1 MQLIEPFFSFF
12 FYDINIFIYCII
24 FVLGFIGIVT
34 NNKNLIMILICVE
47 IILCSI
53 NLLFIYSSFLID
65 DILGQIF
72 VLVVLTVAASEA
84 SIVLA
89 IIILTFRLK
98 GNIFIKDLCLIKG

>member
-1 MQLIEPFFSFF
+1 MQFIESFF
-12 FYDINIFIYCII
+12 FYDINIFIYCVI
-24 FVLGFIGIVT
+24 FVFGFIGITT

-72 VLVVLTVAASEA
+72 VLIILTVAASEA

-98 GNIFIKDLCLIKG
+98 GNIFIKKLCSIKG